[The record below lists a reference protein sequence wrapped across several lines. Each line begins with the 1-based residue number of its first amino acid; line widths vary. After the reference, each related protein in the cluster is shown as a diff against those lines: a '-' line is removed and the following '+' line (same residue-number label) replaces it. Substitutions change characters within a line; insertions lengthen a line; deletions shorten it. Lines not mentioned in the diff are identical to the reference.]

1 MNDNRIA
8 ETADYSEVVIRGITS
23 QGRTFRPSDWAD
35 RLAGLASH
43 VGIDNRLNYCPCVQP
58 VTRAGVR
65 CVVINRSLE
74 RQNRSIYQF
83 LLDFA
88 RENDLEILEGRH
100 KLRDN

>member
-1 MNDNRIA
+1 MHNNPATDP
-8 ETADYSEVVIRGITS
+8 ADYTEVVIRGVTA

-43 VGIDNRLNYCPCVQP
+43 VGIDNRINYCPCVQP

-74 RQNRSIYQF
+74 RQDRKIYQF

-88 RENDLEILEGRH
+88 RDNHLEVVQGRH
-100 KLRDN
+100 KPRD